1 VGEGGVSAGERRPKP
16 GCAIT
21 LGSQTGDESLPF
33 PRMRLLGC
41 DFVAMPSHLASVAN
55 RSSNSCYSTNLFAH
69 PFHPRLGKKECEESY
84 SEKTHVHGE
93 YGDRSTVLV
102 HKRGM
107 CC

>member
-1 VGEGGVSAGERRPKP
+1 MMHR
-16 GCAIT
+16 
-21 LGSQTGDESLPF
+21 SQTGNERFSF
-33 PRMRLLGC
+33 PRC
-41 DFVAMPSHLASVAN
+41 SSKAATSVAMPSHLTLLAYRAD
-55 RSSNSCYSTNLFAH
+55 NSCYSENLAAY
-69 PFHPRLGKKECEESY
+69 PFHPRLGKKECEEPY